1 MFYAVTSSV
10 ARSPCKN
17 GTFTVDGNFDRVLT
31 NSPRNF
37 HPADF
42 LRHRRRYV
50 PILCHPLVVFRVA
63 GVSMASKRRGGTK
76 NLDTFLSRYP
86 LNENNLFFLFLTKSE
101 IHKGMLHSLGLFI
114 GPLTLSIPVII
125 DRY

>member
-1 MFYAVTSSV
+1 
-10 ARSPCKN
+10 
-17 GTFTVDGNFDRVLT
+17 
-31 NSPRNF
+31 
-37 HPADF
+37 
-42 LRHRRRYV
+42 
-50 PILCHPLVVFRVA
+50 
-63 GVSMASKRRGGTK
+63 MASKRRGGTK

-101 IHKGMLHSLGLFI
+101 IHKGMLHSLGLFV